1 MRSFRDKIIQRRNHE
16 YLQIVQNVDHKMENL
31 VNVDFHFKVTK
42 TIFQLVIDQT
52 YDKFKK

>member
-1 MRSFRDKIIQRRNHE
+1 MISFRHKIIQRHNHE
-16 YLQIVQNVDHKMENL
+16 YLQIVQNLDNL
-31 VNVDFHFKVTK
+31 VNVDFHFKVAK